1 MENIIF
7 NELRYRGFS
16 VDVGVV
22 EVSEKSESGAYR
34 RKRTEIDFVANRG
47 NQRYYLQ
54 SAFTLQT
61 EEKKNQEKRPLLNVR
76 DSFRKI
82 LIVRDPILLRRDENG
97 LVTMGIKEFLSD
109 EASLDR

>member
-22 EVSEKSESGAYR
+22 EVSEKSESGGYR
-34 RKRTEIDFVANRG
+34 RKQTEIDFVANRG

-54 SAFTLQT
+54 SAFTLRT
-61 EEKKNQEKRPLLNVR
+61 EEKKESGKTPAPERQ
-76 DSFRKI
+76 
-82 LIVRDPILLRRDENG
+82 G
-97 LVTMGIKEFLSD
+97 LVPENP
-109 EASLDR
+109 DRTGPDPAPERRKRAGHDGD